1 MLNVLAS
8 SAQVY
13 NLLPVKEL
21 QSYHYG
27 PNVHLDDPLEDCIT
41 LKNIVV
47 NGITYSPLT
56 DSNEDDTYSILKVNL
71 LACLRSE
78 MGEGMRVLKPFV
90 A

>member
-13 NLLPVKEL
+13 SLLPVKEL
-21 QSYHYG
+21 HSYRYG

-56 DSNEDDTYSILKVNL
+56 DSNEDDTYNILKV
-71 LACLRSE
+71 
-78 MGEGMRVLKPFV
+78 KPSCMFEE
-90 A
+90 

>member
-21 QSYHYG
+21 QSYRYG

-56 DSNEDDTYSILKVNL
+56 DSNEDDTYSILKV
-71 LACLRSE
+71 
-78 MGEGMRVLKPFV
+78 KPSCMFEE
-90 A
+90 

>member
-21 QSYHYG
+21 QSYRYG

-56 DSNEDDTYSILKVNL
+56 DSNEDDTYSILKVKL
-71 LACLRSE
+71 SCMFE
-78 MGEGMRVLKPFV
+78 E
-90 A
+90 

>member
-13 NLLPVKEL
+13 SLLPVKEL
-21 QSYHYG
+21 HSYRYG

-56 DSNEDDTYSILKVNL
+56 DSNEDDTYSILKV
-71 LACLRSE
+71 
-78 MGEGMRVLKPFV
+78 KPSCMFEE
-90 A
+90 

>member
-21 QSYHYG
+21 QSYRYG

-56 DSNEDDTYSILKVNL
+56 DSNEDDTYNILKV
-71 LACLRSE
+71 
-78 MGEGMRVLKPFV
+78 KPSCMFEE
-90 A
+90 